1 MIQIVMKPV
10 PGEGVVNRETLY
22 AALFNGE
29 DVGLKV
35 RGLRASHA
43 EAKMM
48 AIFRAQL
55 KGKTVSYDLE
65 AYEKNLDDR
74 RKEDCDGETEEPAP
88 EEGAAHEEPGVRDEE
103 VPELPRFPPDGGDV
117 GVRPQ

>member
-22 AALFNGE
+22 TALFNGE
-29 DVGLKV
+29 DVGLRV

-48 AIFRAQL
+48 VVFREQL
-55 KGKTVSYDLE
+55 RGKTVDYDLE
-65 AYEKNLDDR
+65 RYLEGKENEKA
-74 RKEDCDGETEEPAP
+74 EEPAP
-88 EEGAAHEEPGVRDEE
+88 RGRCGS
-103 VPELPRFPPDGGDV
+103 
-117 GVRPQ
+117 